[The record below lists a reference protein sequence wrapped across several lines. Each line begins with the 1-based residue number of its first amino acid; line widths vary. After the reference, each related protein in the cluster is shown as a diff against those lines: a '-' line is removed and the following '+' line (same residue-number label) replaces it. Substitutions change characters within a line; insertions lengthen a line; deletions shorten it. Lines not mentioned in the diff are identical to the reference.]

1 MNTINATPIAKVI
14 VLDAHRAEQ
23 MAIVKD
29 CAHAGHPVTFY
40 ADYLTDDIT
49 NYSRLGFVQARIGQ
63 RMDITLVDDGSTMVF
78 P

>member
-14 VLDAHRAEQ
+14 VLGAHRPEQ

-40 ADYLTDDIT
+40 ADHLTDDIQ

-63 RMDITLVDDGSTMVF
+63 QFDAPVVEDGSVIVF
-78 P
+78 A